1 MLLVSNPMALPNE
14 KRMIPLID
22 CRGPSASNNRFHPDH
37 TFEGEEDEKG
47 KIVRLLG
54 RRVYLTEETKVVV
67 VLCPK
72 SASGPRRVKRD
83 DLLKV

>member
-37 TFEGEEDEKG
+37 TSVSVTGSLQVSEPE
-47 KIVRLLG
+47 RTTHL
-54 RRVYLTEETKVVV
+54 
-67 VLCPK
+67 
-72 SASGPRRVKRD
+72 
-83 DLLKV
+83 